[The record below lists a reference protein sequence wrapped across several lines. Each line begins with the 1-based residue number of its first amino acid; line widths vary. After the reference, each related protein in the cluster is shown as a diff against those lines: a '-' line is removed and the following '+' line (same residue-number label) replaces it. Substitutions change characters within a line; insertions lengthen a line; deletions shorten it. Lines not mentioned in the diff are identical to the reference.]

1 MPFAVYVLGL
11 AVFAQGTSEFMLSGL
26 LSGIAADLDVSL
38 SAAGLLTSAF
48 AVGMVVG
55 APLMAL
61 FSRAWPRRRALL
73 LFLAVFVAVHA
84 VGALTSSYGVLLAT
98 RFVGALANAGFWAV
112 ALSTA
117 VAMVP
122 GRLKGR
128 AAAVVVGGVTIACV
142 VGVPAGAVL
151 GEQWGWRSAFWAVAI
166 VSLPAFAAVLRA
178 IPGDRGGRGDR
189 PRRGCV
195 EGDAAA
201 VPGPASGSVPGSA
214 SGSVPGAASGSVP
227 GPASASVPGPALV
240 SVRDELRVL
249 TGPRLRPVLLTMALV
264 QGATFCTFSYLE
276 PLLTRETGLGA
287 GWVPAA
293 LALFGAGAF
302 AGVTLAGRYAD
313 ARPLAVV
320 ATGMAG
326 LTAGWS
332 ALALTAGS
340 PVLALALVPLLGLL
354 AFGTG
359 TALIT
364 RVLGLATGASTLAG
378 AFSTAAFNL
387 GATLGPWAGG
397 LALDAGF
404 GYRAPVAVSALLM
417 VAALLVAAT
426 TAKSR
431 RSRAGERRLSA
442 VNRCARGRRGSRGER
457 PGTRW

>member
-26 LSGIAADLDVSL
+26 LSGIAADLGVSL

-55 APLMAL
+55 APVMAL
-61 FSRAWPRRRALL
+61 AGRTWPRRRALL

-84 VGALTSSYGVLLAT
+84 VGALTPSYGVLLAT

-122 GRLKGR
+122 DRLKGR
-128 AAAVVVGGVTIACV
+128 ATAVVVGGVTVACV

-151 GEQWGWRSAFWAVAI
+151 GERWGWRSAFWAVAI
-166 VSLPAFAAVLRA
+166 VSLPAFLAVLRS
-178 IPGDRGGRGDR
+178 IPGGRG
-189 PRRGCV
+189 GT
-195 EGDAAA
+195 DA
-201 VPGPASGSVPGSA
+201 
-214 SGSVPGAASGSVP
+214 GADP
-227 GPASASVPGPALV
+227 V

-249 TGPRLRPVLLTMALV
+249 AGPRLRPVLLTMALV

-276 PLLTRETGLGA
+276 PLLTRESGLGA
-287 GWVPAA
+287 GWVPVA

-302 AGVTLAGRYAD
+302 AGVTVAGRYAD
-313 ARPLAVV
+313 AHPVAVV
-320 ATGMAG
+320 ATGMGA
-326 LTAGWS
+326 LTVGWS

-364 RVLGLATGASTLAG
+364 RVLSLAPGAPTLAG
-378 AFSTAAFNL
+378 ASSTTAFNL
-387 GATLGPWAGG
+387 GATVGPWAGG
-397 LALDAGF
+397 LALGAGF
-404 GYRAPVAVSALLM
+404 GYRAPVGVSALLM
-417 VAALLVAAT
+417 VAAVLVAAI

-431 RSRAGERRLSA
+431 RPRAGERRLS
-442 VNRCARGRRGSRGER
+442 
-457 PGTRW
+457 GTRL

>member
-26 LSGIAADLDVSL
+26 LSGIAADLGVSL

-55 APLMAL
+55 APVMAL
-61 FSRAWPRRRALL
+61 AGRTWPRRRALL

-84 VGALTSSYGVLLAT
+84 VGALTPSYGVLLAT

-122 GRLKGR
+122 DRLKGR
-128 AAAVVVGGVTIACV
+128 AAAVVVGGVTVACV

-151 GEQWGWRSAFWAVAI
+151 GERWGWRSAFWAVAI
-166 VSLPAFAAVLRA
+166 VSLPAFLAVLRS
-178 IPGDRGGRGDR
+178 IPGGRG
-189 PRRGCV
+189 GT
-195 EGDAAA
+195 GA
-201 VPGPASGSVPGSA
+201 
-214 SGSVPGAASGSVP
+214 GAAS
-227 GPASASVPGPALV
+227 V

-276 PLLTRETGLGA
+276 PLLTRESGLGA
-287 GWVPAA
+287 GWVPVA

-302 AGVTLAGRYAD
+302 AGVTVAGRYAD
-313 ARPLAVV
+313 AHPVAVV
-320 ATGMAG
+320 ATGMGA
-326 LTAGWS
+326 LTVGWS

-340 PVLALALVPLLGLL
+340 PVLALALVPLLGLF

-364 RVLGLATGASTLAG
+364 RVLSLAPGAPTLAG
-378 AFSTAAFNL
+378 ASSTTAFNL
-387 GATLGPWAGG
+387 GATVGPWAGG
-397 LALDAGF
+397 LALGAGF
-404 GYRAPVAVSALLM
+404 GYRAPVGVSALLM
-417 VAALLVAAT
+417 VAAVLVAAT

-431 RSRAGERRLSA
+431 RPRAGERRLS
-442 VNRCARGRRGSRGER
+442 
-457 PGTRW
+457 GTRL

>member
-26 LSGIAADLDVSL
+26 LSGIAADLGVSL

-73 LFLAVFVAVHA
+73 LFLAVFVAVHV
-84 VGALTSSYGVLLAT
+84 VGALTPGYGVLLAT

-122 GRLKGR
+122 DRLKGR

-151 GEQWGWRSAFWAVAI
+151 GESWGWRSAFWAVAI
-166 VSLPAFAAVLRA
+166 VSLPAFVAVLRTV
-178 IPGDRGGRGDR
+178 PGGRGGTDVGAD
-189 PRRGCV
+189 P
-195 EGDAAA
+195 
-201 VPGPASGSVPGSA
+201 VP
-214 SGSVPGAASGSVP
+214 
-227 GPASASVPGPALV
+227 
-240 SVRDELRVL
+240 VRDELRVL

-264 QGATFCTFSYLE
+264 QGATFCAFSYLE

-287 GWVPAA
+287 GWVPVS

-302 AGVTLAGRYAD
+302 AGVTVAGRFAD
-313 ARPLAVV
+313 AHPVAVV
-320 ATGMAG
+320 ATGMAA

-332 ALALTAGS
+332 ALATAAGS
-340 PVLALALVPLLGLL
+340 PVLTLALIPLLGLL

-364 RVLGLATGASTLAG
+364 RVLGLAPGAPTLAG
-378 AFSTAAFNL
+378 AFSTTAFNL
-387 GATLGPWAGG
+387 GATVGPWAGG

-404 GYRAPVAVSALLM
+404 GYRAPVGVSAALM
-417 VAALLVAAT
+417 VLALLVAAT

-431 RSRAGERRLSA
+431 RPRAGERRLSA
-442 VNRCARGRRGSRGER
+442 VNRCARGRRGSPGER
-457 PGTRW
+457 PGTRL

>member
-48 AVGMVVG
+48 AVGMVLG
-55 APLMAL
+55 APVMAL
-61 FSRAWPRRRALL
+61 AGRTWPRRRALL
-73 LFLAVFVAVHA
+73 LFLAVFVAAHA
-84 VGALTSSYGVLLAT
+84 VGALTPGYGVLLAT

-122 GRLKGR
+122 DRLKGR
-128 AAAVVVGGVTIACV
+128 ATAVVVGGVTIACV

-151 GEQWGWRSAFWAVAI
+151 GERWGWRSAFWAVAI
-166 VSLPAFAAVLRA
+166 VSLPAFLAVLRSV
-178 IPGDRGGRGDR
+178 PGGRGGTD
-189 PRRGCV
+189 V
-195 EGDAAA
+195 
-201 VPGPASGSVPGSA
+201 
-214 SGSVPGAASGSVP
+214 GADP
-227 GPASASVPGPALV
+227 V

-287 GWVPAA
+287 GWVPVA

-302 AGVTLAGRYAD
+302 AGVTAAGRYAD
-313 ARPLAVV
+313 AHPLAVV
-320 ATGMAG
+320 ATGMAA
-326 LTAGWS
+326 LTVGWS

-364 RVLGLATGASTLAG
+364 RVLGLAPEAPTLAG
-378 AFSTAAFNL
+378 AFSTTAFNL
-387 GATLGPWAGG
+387 GATVGPWAGG

-404 GYRAPVAVSALLM
+404 GHRAPVGVSALLM
-417 VAALLVAAT
+417 AAALLVAAT

-431 RSRAGERRLSA
+431 RPRAGERRLSA
-442 VNRCARGRRGSRGER
+442 VNRSARRRRGSPGEH
-457 PGTRW
+457 PGTRL

>member
-26 LSGIAADLDVSL
+26 LSGIAADLGVSL

-73 LFLAVFVAVHA
+73 LFLAVFVAVHVA
-84 VGALTSSYGVLLAT
+84 GALTPGYGVLLAT

-122 GRLKGR
+122 DRLKGR

-151 GEQWGWRSAFWAVAI
+151 GESWGWRSAFWAVAI
-166 VSLPAFAAVLRA
+166 VSLPAFVAVLRTV
-178 IPGDRGGRGDR
+178 PGGRGGTD
-189 PRRGCV
+189 V
-195 EGDAAA
+195 DAD
-201 VPGPASGSVPGSA
+201 P
-214 SGSVPGAASGSVP
+214 
-227 GPASASVPGPALV
+227 V

-264 QGATFCTFSYLE
+264 QGATFCAFSYLE

-287 GWVPAA
+287 GWVPVS

-302 AGVTLAGRYAD
+302 AGVTVAGRFAD
-313 ARPLAVV
+313 AHPVAVV
-320 ATGMAG
+320 ATGMAA

-332 ALALTAGS
+332 ALASAAGS
-340 PVLALALVPLLGLL
+340 PVLTLALIPLLGLL

-364 RVLGLATGASTLAG
+364 RVLGLAPGAPTLAG
-378 AFSTAAFNL
+378 AFSTTAFNL
-387 GATLGPWAGG
+387 GATVGPWAGG

-404 GYRAPVAVSALLM
+404 GYRAPVGVSAALM
-417 VAALLVAAT
+417 VLALLVAAT

-442 VNRCARGRRGSRGER
+442 VNRCARGRRGSPGER
-457 PGTRW
+457 PGTRL

>member
-26 LSGIAADLDVSL
+26 LSGIAADLGVSL

-84 VGALTSSYGVLLAT
+84 VGALTPGYGVLLAT

-122 GRLKGR
+122 DRLKGR

-151 GEQWGWRSAFWAVAI
+151 GERWGWRSAFWAVAI
-166 VSLPAFAAVLRA
+166 VSLPAFLAVLRTV
-178 IPGDRGGRGDR
+178 PGGRGGTD
-189 PRRGCV
+189 V
-195 EGDAAA
+195 
-201 VPGPASGSVPGSA
+201 
-214 SGSVPGAASGSVP
+214 GADP
-227 GPASASVPGPALV
+227 V

-264 QGATFCTFSYLE
+264 QGATFCAFSYLE

-287 GWVPAA
+287 EWVPVS

-302 AGVTLAGRYAD
+302 AGVTVAGRFAD
-313 ARPLAVV
+313 AHPVAVV
-320 ATGMAG
+320 ATGMAA

-340 PVLALALVPLLGLL
+340 PVLTLALIPLLGLL

-364 RVLGLATGASTLAG
+364 RVLSLAPGAPTLAG
-378 AFSTAAFNL
+378 AFSTTAFNL
-387 GATLGPWAGG
+387 GATVGPWAGG

-404 GYRAPVAVSALLM
+404 GYRAPVGVSAALM
-417 VAALLVAAT
+417 VLALLVAAT

-431 RSRAGERRLSA
+431 RPRAGERRLSA
-442 VNRCARGRRGSRGER
+442 VNRCARGRGGSPGER
-457 PGTRW
+457 PGTRL